1 MINLLYKFNNKCN
14 KILTG
19 IYVGFLLYIFID
31 EDYKL
36 FNINIF
42 NKKIII
48 LISTLSYTYY
58 LLYK

>member
-1 MINLLYKFNNKCN
+1 MINLLYKINNKCN

-19 IYVGFLLYIFID
+19 IHVGFLLYIFID

-48 LISTLSYTYY
+48 LTSTLSYTYY